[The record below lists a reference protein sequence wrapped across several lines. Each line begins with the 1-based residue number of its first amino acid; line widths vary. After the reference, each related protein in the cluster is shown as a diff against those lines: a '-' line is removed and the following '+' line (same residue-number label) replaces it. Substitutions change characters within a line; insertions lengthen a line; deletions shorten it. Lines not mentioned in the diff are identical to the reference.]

1 MSAKRPGTRPM
12 LAAAMLL
19 PACGMLAL
27 AGAASAMDLR
37 QAMDKARMH
46 DPTLQA
52 ARYAF
57 AAGQE
62 SAKQGTALYLPQVT
76 ATGTYNHVNVNTIA
90 TLPTGV
96 PLSPLVGDASGNV
109 YGFTVTLT
117 QPIYNAAVSSGAS
130 QLRSQA
136 RLAAIQFQGARQNL
150 ILQVAQSYFG
160 VLMAEDSLELA
171 HEQRAAIG
179 QQLASAQARFKAGK
193 ADITDVRDAQARDQA
208 VAAQEI
214 AAGNNLDVQRQ
225 QFTSLVGAPPIALAR
240 VPGTFKPT
248 PPHPDDVQAWINR
261 GRAGNP
267 NVLSAE
273 VQISIAQANVDKNQV
288 YNRPQ
293 LNLFVSYQD
302 MRQNGGLPLLVAPD
316 RSRQTVVGLQLNVP
330 LFAGG
335 AYNSELRQ
343 AIDQKFQADSQ
354 LQATIQNSDVQVRQ
368 QFLNIEAAVPQID
381 ALEKTVVAAKSA
393 LDATKLGE
401 KVGVRTTLDVLNAQ
415 QQYFSTQQNLDT
427 ARYQYLLSRL
437 NLAGLTGTLGMGD
450 VDAVN
455 SYLSGPHGLF
465 PTERSR

>member
-1 MSAKRPGTRPM
+1 MNAKRPATRRAR
-12 LAAAMLL
+12 AAAMLSW
-19 PACGMLAL
+19 ACSLLAL
-27 AGAASAMDLR
+27 AGTASAMDLR
-37 QAMDKARMH
+37 QAVLKARLH

-52 ARYAF
+52 ARHAF

-62 SAKQGTALYLPQVT
+62 SARQGTALYLPQIN
-76 ATGTYNHVNVNTIA
+76 ATGAYSHVDVNSIA
-90 TLPTGV
+90 TLPTNSSA
-96 PLSPLVGDASGNV
+96 SPLVGSASGTL

-130 QLRSQA
+130 QLKSQA
-136 RLAAIQFQGARQNL
+136 KLAAIQFQGARQNL
-150 ILQVAQSYFG
+150 ILQVAQAYFG
-160 VLMAEDSLELA
+160 VLMAEDNLELA
-171 HEQRAAIG
+171 HQQRAAIA

-193 ADITDVRDAQARDQA
+193 ANITDVRDAQARDQA

-214 AAGNNLDVQRQ
+214 ASQNALDIQQQ
-225 QFTSLVGAPPIALAR
+225 QFTSLVGAPATGLAR

-248 PPHPDDVQAWINR
+248 PPDPDKVQVWINR
-261 GRAGNP
+261 GRTGNP
-267 NVLSAE
+267 NVLSSQ

-293 LNLFVSYQD
+293 LNFFISYQD

-316 RSRQTVVGLQLNVP
+316 RSRQAVVGLQLNVP

-335 AYNSELRQ
+335 AHNSELRQ

-354 LQATIQNSDVQVRQ
+354 LQATMQNSDVQIQQ
-368 QFLNIEAAVPQID
+368 QFLNVEAAVPQID
-381 ALEKTVVAAKSA
+381 ALKKAVVAAKSS

-415 QQYFSTQQNLDT
+415 QQYFSAQQNLDA

-437 NLAGLTGTLGMGD
+437 NLAGLTGTLGATD

-455 SYLSGPHGLF
+455 SYLSSTHKLP
-465 PTERSR
+465 SR